1 MERLDALWTRVRD
14 RIRGFTTALS
24 GLGLEPVDGSMRAAA
39 ALESGPEDGSMSV
52 QAHVCEGRVGELVI
66 RVWDRGSQPDWYGD
80 MTLFGPWAM
89 YGAGLDE
96 GLAGGVALGSSLWE
110 AIYRLVVIRRLE
122 LERRRLPGEAV
133 E

>member
-1 MERLDALWTRVRD
+1 
-14 RIRGFTTALS
+14 
-24 GLGLEPVDGSMRAAA
+24 
-39 ALESGPEDGSMSV
+39 
-52 QAHVCEGRVGELVI
+52 
-66 RVWDRGSQPDWYGD
+66 

-89 YGAGLDE
+89 YSAGLDE